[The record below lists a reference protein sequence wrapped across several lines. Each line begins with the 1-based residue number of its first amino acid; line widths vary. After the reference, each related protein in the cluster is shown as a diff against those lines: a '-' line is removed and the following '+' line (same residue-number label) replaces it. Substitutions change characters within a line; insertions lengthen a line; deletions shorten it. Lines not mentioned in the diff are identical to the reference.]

1 MLCLYYF
8 YVSFSGGFMKKL
20 WLLLV
25 VFVIGTTG
33 VFAFDILSYPPP
45 VSGGNILVDIGLGLT
60 GAKNGDITIP
70 PLRAN
75 VEYALPVGLPISV
88 GGLFAFY
95 QNTHKWTGEGE
106 WKWNHFA
113 IGARGNWHWGID
125 VSWLDLYSGL
135 FLGYVINTTSFDR
148 STSSTV
154 GEDYYKEPSYF
165 DLGVQIG
172 AHFYFTE
179 KIGLLVELGY
189 PYWANIGVAL
199 KF

>member
-1 MLCLYYF
+1 
-8 YVSFSGGFMKKL
+8 MKKL
-20 WLLLV
+20 LLLLV
-25 VFVIGTTG
+25 VFVIGATG

-45 VSGGNILVDIGLGLT
+45 VKGGNILVDVGLGLT
-60 GAKNGDITIP
+60 GVINGDISIP

-88 GGLFAFY
+88 GGLFAFH
-95 QNTHKWTGEGE
+95 QNTYKHSTYGKWT
-106 WKWNHFA
+106 WNHFA

-135 FLGYVINTTSFDR
+135 FLGYVINTVSFDGNN
-148 STSSTV
+148 SS
-154 GEDYYKEPSYF
+154 EDEYKEPSYPA
-165 DLGVQIG
+165 LGVQVG

>member
-1 MLCLYYF
+1 
-8 YVSFSGGFMKKL
+8 MKKL
-20 WLLLV
+20 LLLLV
-25 VFVIGTTG
+25 VFVIGTSG

-45 VSGGNILVDIGLGLT
+45 VKGGNILVDVGLGFT
-60 GAKNGDITIP
+60 GAEYGDISIP

-75 VEYALPVGLPISV
+75 VEYALPVGVPISV
-88 GGLFAFY
+88 GGLLAFH
-95 QNTHKWTGEGE
+95 QNTYKTFIGE

-135 FLGYVINTTSFDR
+135 FLGYVINSVSFNGNTGYTD
-148 STSSTV
+148 SV
-154 GEDYYKEPSYF
+154 WEDYYKEPSYF
-165 DLGVQIG
+165 TVGVQIG
-172 AHFYFTE
+172 SHFYFTE

-189 PYWANIGVAL
+189 PYWANIGLAL